1 MKIALVCSHGGHLTE
16 MLYLM
21 DAFNDHDAFFIT
33 YDHPRTRALPYKKYL
48 FPNFGEKPFRVI
60 TNLPKI
66 IKVISKEKPDAIF
79 SNGAEIA
86 IPFFYLGKI
95 LGIKTIF
102 IECYTRIDEPTIT
115 GKLVY
120 PISDYFF
127 VLWPE
132 MLQHYGKKAKYIGR
146 LFKKI
151 KRKINL
157 KEKKNQIFVITGTH
171 YLGFERL
178 VKIIDKIS
186 DRIPYKF
193 IIQLGNTPYKP
204 KKNTKYLT
212 FVDYNTI
219 KEIIKKSK
227 VTITHGAMSTIDALS
242 LGNLVIVFPR
252 LKEFNEIIS
261 NHQFSFS
268 KKLEKMGLVKV
279 TTNERN
285 LERVLLEIVS
295 SPKRKYANHV
305 ALNKRVLNIL
315 KEHLRGDD
323 NDKEGFNTIL
333 RTPLGSGRGRKS
345 SQGDCN

>member
-21 DAFNDHDAFFIT
+21 DAFKGHDVFFIT
-33 YDHPRTRALPYKKYL
+33 YDHPRTRALPYRKHL
-48 FPNFGEKPFRVI
+48 FPNFGKNPYRVL
-60 TNLPKI
+60 TNLPSI
-66 IKVISKEKPDAIF
+66 IKVITKERPDVMV

-115 GKLVY
+115 GKLIY

-132 MLQHYGKKAKYIGR
+132 MLQHYGKKAKYAGG

-178 VKIIDKIS
+178 VKAIDDIAKDI
-186 DRIPYKF
+186 DYEV
-193 IIQLGNTPYKP
+193 IIQLGHTPYKP
-204 KKNTKYLT
+204 KNAEYFT
-212 FVDYNTI
+212 FIREDEKIRELI
-219 KEIIKKSK
+219 KTSK
-227 VTITHGAMSTIDALS
+227 AVITQGAMSLIEALNLGS
-242 LGNLVIVFPR
+242 LAVAFPR
-252 LKEFNEIIS
+252 LKKFNEHI
-261 NHQFSFS
+261 NDHQLIFSRKLEEEGLVEVATNGEEL
-268 KKLEKMGLVKV
+268 KKLLTE
-279 TTNERN
+279 
-285 LERVLLEIVS
+285 LLLNS
-295 SPKRKYANHV
+295 KRKYLDSVTVSRRIVNS
-305 ALNKRVLNIL
+305 LREVL
-315 KEHLRGDD
+315 EGD
-323 NDKEGFNTIL
+323 
-333 RTPLGSGRGRKS
+333 S
-345 SQGDCN
+345 C